1 MMKPIRIFAAAI
13 ATALS
18 ATSVDA
24 ESYTYICRVPSEHK
38 SYPVKID
45 IDNATLTWRGT
56 TFRNLRQGDGC
67 RYKYEATAMG
77 VTAEL
82 CTATQGIADLKVG
95 KTSFDCKLAR

>member
-45 IDNATLTWRGT
+45 IDNATILTSTASGVRA
-56 TFRNLRQGDGC
+56 RERRKEGDLTVP
-67 RYKYEATAMG
+67 YA
-77 VTAEL
+77 
-82 CTATQGIADLKVG
+82 
-95 KTSFDCKLAR
+95 